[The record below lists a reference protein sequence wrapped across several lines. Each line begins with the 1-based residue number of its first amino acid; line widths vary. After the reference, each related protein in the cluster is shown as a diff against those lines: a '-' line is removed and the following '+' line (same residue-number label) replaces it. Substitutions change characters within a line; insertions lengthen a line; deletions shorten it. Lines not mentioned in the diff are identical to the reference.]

1 MLELEIQKLTAAIE
15 TLTKVVQEMARPTL
29 VVTNGIPTNV
39 TNLEEAEK
47 AYRELEKADRSYHE
61 DDVVREALQAE
72 RTAMMAKI
80 DGVSNADH
88 EQAKTKRKAK
98 VTKEEVEALVE
109 AVTEESSKSP
119 EPEKIAANITAEDLK
134 TVAMEIARADSS
146 ARPLI
151 LSILSE
157 HGAKTITQLDPKH
170 YREVHGRLMSIA
182 YDIAKNGEVTQ

>member
-1 MLELEIQKLTAAIE
+1 MQKLTAAITALTEELRSAKVGNELPTEKE
-15 TLTKVVQEMARPTL
+15 T
-29 VVTNGIPTNV
+29 PTN
-39 TNLEEAEK
+39 LDK
-47 AYRELEKADRSYHE
+47 LQQDDRSYRE
-61 DDVVREALQAE
+61 DDAAREKMQA
-72 RTAMMAKI
+72 
-80 DGVSNADH
+80 
-88 EQAKTKRKAK
+88 KRKAK

-109 AVTEESSKSP
+109 AAVEEIPKSP

-151 LSILSE
+151 LSILSL

-170 YREVHGRLMSIA
+170 YQEVHAELMSIA

>member
-1 MLELEIQKLTAAIE
+1 MLELEMQKLTAAITALTEELRSAKVGNELPTEKE
-15 TLTKVVQEMARPTL
+15 T
-29 VVTNGIPTNV
+29 PTN
-39 TNLEEAEK
+39 LDK
-47 AYRELEKADRSYHE
+47 LQQDDRSYRE
-61 DDVVREALQAE
+61 DDAAREKMQA
-72 RTAMMAKI
+72 
-80 DGVSNADH
+80 
-88 EQAKTKRKAK
+88 KRKAK

-109 AVTEESSKSP
+109 AAVEEIPKSP

-151 LSILSE
+151 LSILSL

-170 YREVHGRLMSIA
+170 YQEVHAELMSIA

>member
-1 MLELEIQKLTAAIE
+1 MLELEMQKLTAAITALTEELRSAKVGNELPTEKE
-15 TLTKVVQEMARPTL
+15 T
-29 VVTNGIPTNV
+29 PTN
-39 TNLEEAEK
+39 LDK
-47 AYRELEKADRSYHE
+47 LQQDDRSYRE
-61 DDVVREALQAE
+61 DDAAREKMQA
-72 RTAMMAKI
+72 
-80 DGVSNADH
+80 
-88 EQAKTKRKAK
+88 KRKAK

-109 AVTEESSKSP
+109 AAVEEIPKSP

-170 YREVHGRLMSIA
+170 YREVHARLMSIA